1 MFDDIL
7 KMVKDHLGDHPDL
20 QANLT
25 PEQADAIHKE
35 IATHL
40 TNATQSQGGGSGIGG
55 MLGGLLN
62 KVESSVA
69 GGGALTSAVEGG
81 LVSSLTSKFGLPP
94 SVTGAIAG
102 ALPGL
107 LQKIAAKQQTAQ

>member
-7 KMVKDHLGDHPDL
+7 QMVKDHLGDHPDVK
-20 QANLT
+20 ANVT

-40 TNATQSQGGGSGIGG
+40 TNATQSQESGIGG
-55 MLGGLLN
+55 MFSGLLN
-62 KVESSVA
+62 KVEGSLA
-69 GGGALTSAVEGG
+69 EGGPATSAITGS

-107 LQKIAAKQQTAQ
+107 LQKLAAKQQAS